1 MVERWRWDIEDRPIG
16 GDRPFADRAA
26 DEVRSWFGDDAA
38 ERRRMIDEHHID
50 PWKPGPYK
58 GVGPRGWRRQDDRIQ
73 DDVAERLA
81 WDPSVDASDV
91 EVTVTEGDVM
101 LQGSVDTRAQR
112 RRAEDLAWSV
122 DGVHDVQN
130 RLRVRAGE
138 LESPAA

>member
-1 MVERWRWDIEDRPIG
+1 MTERWRWELDNERRG
-16 GDRPFADRAA
+16 EERPFSERAA

-138 LESPAA
+138 LERPAA

>member
-1 MVERWRWDIEDRPIG
+1 MTEQWRRDIDDQGTGE
-16 GDRPFADRAA
+16 RPFVDQAA

-58 GVGPRGWRRQDDRIQ
+58 GVGPRGWRRQDERIH

-81 WDPSVDASDV
+81 GDLSVDASDV
-91 EVTVTEGDVM
+91 EVTVTEGEVI
-101 LQGSVDTRAQR
+101 LQGSVDTPAQR

-122 DGVHDVQN
+122 DGFRDVQN

-138 LESPAA
+138 LERPAA

>member
-1 MVERWRWDIEDRPIG
+1 
-16 GDRPFADRAA
+16 
-26 DEVRSWFGDDAA
+26 
-38 ERRRMIDEHHID
+38 MIDEHHID

-91 EVTVTEGDVM
+91 EVSVTEGDVM